1 MLNLKILLP
10 HTHTNSHKNVFSSL
24 LLFFGYK
31 RLILLLPF
39 VLGRKP
45 SETVTVFLFCFFFF
59 LESNFSHAIGFQ
71 KISLDFCKTEMDWQV
86 ADYCF
91 TL

>member
-1 MLNLKILLP
+1 MLNLKSSFL
-10 HTHTNSHKNVFSSL
+10 THIQTHIKKFSSL

-45 SETVTVFLFCFFFF
+45 SETVTVFFVLFCFF